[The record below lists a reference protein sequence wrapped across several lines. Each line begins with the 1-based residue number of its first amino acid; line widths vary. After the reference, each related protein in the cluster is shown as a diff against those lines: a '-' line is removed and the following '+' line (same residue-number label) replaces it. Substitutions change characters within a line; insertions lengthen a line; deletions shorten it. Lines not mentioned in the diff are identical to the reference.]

1 MVKKFISLLLISVC
15 LGDTLILKDKT
26 VHNGTLINFVD
37 DEIMFKAFLSTNS
50 LRFKNLTVIIDDIQ
64 ELKLYDG
71 TMVIENGIIVAT
83 NEEHIKSTSYD
94 RYVNINKDFITRDTK
109 SRLESQKQKEL
120 KKGKS
125 ANIIYIGCGI
135 ISVAAIG
142 GLLLWIDS
150 LCLGLCM

>member
-26 VHNGTLINFVD
+26 ARNGTLINFVD
-37 DEIMFKAFLSTNS
+37 DEIMFEAFLSTNS

-71 TMVIENGIIVAT
+71 TMVIENGIIIAT

-142 GLLLWIDS
+142 VLFIWSQSTILLW
-150 LCLGLCM
+150 

>member
-26 VHNGTLINFVD
+26 ARNGTLINFVD
-37 DEIMFKAFLSTNS
+37 DEIMFEVILSKNS
-50 LRFKNLTVIIDDIQ
+50 LRSKFLTYIIDDIQ

-83 NEEHIKSTSYD
+83 NEEHIKSTSYG
-94 RYVNINKDFITRDTK
+94 RYLNISN
-109 SRLESQKQKEL
+109 EL

-150 LCLGLCM
+150 LRLGLCM

>member
-1 MVKKFISLLLISVC
+1 MVKKFILLLLISVC

-37 DEIMFKAFLSTNS
+37 DEIMFEASLSTNP
-50 LRFKNLTVIIDDIQ
+50 LRSKILTVIIDDIE
-64 ELKLYDG
+64 ELELLNG
-71 TMVIENGIIVAT
+71 IMVIENGIIVAT

-142 GLLLWIDS
+142 VLFIWSQSTILLW
-150 LCLGLCM
+150 

>member
-26 VHNGTLINFVD
+26 ARNGILINFVD
-37 DEIMFKAFLSTNS
+37 DEIMFEVILSKNS
-50 LRFKNLTVIIDDIQ
+50 LRSKFLTYIIDDIQ

-109 SRLESQKQKEL
+109 SRLESQNKKSL
-120 KKGKS
+120 KKES
-125 ANIIYIGCGI
+125 QPI
-135 ISVAAIG
+135 
-142 GLLLWIDS
+142 LFT
-150 LCLGLCM
+150 

>member
-1 MVKKFISLLLISVC
+1 M
-15 LGDTLILKDKT
+15 KDKT

-50 LRFKNLTVIIDDIQ
+50 LRFKNLTVIIDDIK
-64 ELKLYDG
+64 ELKLYNG

>member
-37 DEIMFKAFLSTNS
+37 DEIMFEASLSTNP
-50 LRFKNLTVIIDDIQ
+50 LRSKILTVIIDDIE
-64 ELKLYDG
+64 ELELLNG
-71 TMVIENGIIVAT
+71 IMVIENGIIVAT
-83 NEEHIKSTSYD
+83 NEEHIKSTSYG
-94 RYVNINKDFITRDTK
+94 RYLNISN
-109 SRLESQKQKEL
+109 EL
-120 KKGKS
+120 KKEKLK
-125 ANIIYIGCGI
+125 ILYLGCAI

>member
-26 VHNGTLINFVD
+26 ARNGILINFVD
-37 DEIMFKAFLSTNS
+37 DEIMFEVFLSKNS
-50 LRFKNLTVIIDDIQ
+50 LRSKFLTYIIDDIQ

-94 RYVNINKDFITRDTK
+94 RYLNISN
-109 SRLESQKQKEL
+109 EL
-120 KKGKS
+120 KKGKLDVS
-125 ANIIYIGCGI
+125 KELKKEKLKILYLGCAI

>member
-26 VHNGTLINFVD
+26 VHNGTLINFID
-37 DEIMFKAFLSTNS
+37 DEIMFEASLSTNP
-50 LRFKNLTVIIDDIQ
+50 LRSKILTVIIDDIE
-64 ELKLYDG
+64 ELELIHG

-142 GLLLWIDS
+142 VLFIWSQSTILLW
-150 LCLGLCM
+150 

>member
-37 DEIMFKAFLSTNS
+37 DEIMFEASLSTNP
-50 LRFKNLTVIIDDIQ
+50 LRSKILTVIIDDIE
-64 ELKLYDG
+64 ELELLNG
-71 TMVIENGIIVAT
+71 IMVIENGIIVAT
-83 NEEHIKSTSYD
+83 NEEHIKSTSYG
-94 RYVNINKDFITRDTK
+94 RYLNISN
-109 SRLESQKQKEL
+109 EL

-142 GLLLWIDS
+142 FLYYMGARALNGLNY
-150 LCLGLCM
+150 